1 MSYKVGLK
9 HKRAARR
16 KAAQVSYLWN
26 EGGMDAKQIA
36 EYLGKSLTYVYAYLK
51 IAREV
56 GWFVSE
62 KTDG

>member
-1 MSYKVGLK
+1 MSYQVGLK
-9 HKRAARR
+9 HERAARR

-26 EGGMDAKQIA
+26 EGGMSAQQIA
-36 EYLGKSLTYVYAYLK
+36 DYLGKSTTYVYAYMK

-62 KTDG
+62 KING